1 MSGAVERRPN
11 RTGKLG
17 NYPLVDKIEVPVR
30 SQKQEQRRHP
40 TGSPDATADWFWEG
54 NVTNAVANYLRSQ
67 GWAIISQADTSKR
80 ERGVDI
86 HATRLKEELMIEVKG
101 YPSRGYRDPNR
112 SGETKPTNPSLQA
125 QHWYAHALLKALR
138 MQSANSTAQVAVAF
152 PDFPRYR
159 SLHNEIASA
168 LRQLGIVTLFVA
180 ETSHVDTIGL

>member
-54 NVTNAVANYLRSQ
+54 NVTNAVANYLRGQ

-101 YPSRGYRDPNR
+101 YPPEAIEIRTGAAKR
-112 SGETKPTNPSLQA
+112 SPQTLPC
-125 QHWYAHALLKALR
+125 R
-138 MQSANSTAQVAVAF
+138 RST
-152 PDFPRYR
+152 
-159 SLHNEIASA
+159 
-168 LRQLGIVTLFVA
+168 GTLMLF
-180 ETSHVDTIGL
+180 